1 MIAADTSSWV
11 AFLAGES
18 GQDVELLDRALAEGQ
33 VCLPAPVL
41 TELLSSPGLAE
52 KVVQSLLELPLIEP
66 SPGFWFRAGR
76 LRARALRQK
85 RKARLADALI
95 AQLCIDQGVLL
106 ITRDGD
112 FRAFAE
118 AGQLTILKG

>member
-11 AFLAGES
+11 AYLSGEAGH
-18 GQDVELLDRALAEGQ
+18 DVDLLDRALADGQ
-33 VCLPAPVL
+33 ACLPAPVL
-41 TELLSSPGLAE
+41 TELLSNPRLAG
-52 KVVQSLLELPLIEP
+52 KVVQNLLELPLIEP
-66 SPGFWFRAGR
+66 SAGFWLRAGR
-76 LRARALRQK
+76 LRAEVLKQK

-118 AGQLTILKG
+118 AGELTILKD

>member
-11 AFLAGES
+11 AYLSGES
-18 GQDVELLDRALAEGQ
+18 GKDVELLDRALADGQ

-41 TELLSSPGLAE
+41 TELLSNPKLSPR
-52 KVVQSLLELPLIEP
+52 VVQNLLELPLVEP
-66 SPGFWFRAGR
+66 SPGFWVRAGR
-76 LRARALRQK
+76 LRAEVLQK
-85 RKARLADALI
+85 KRRARLADALI
-95 AQLCIDQGVLL
+95 AQFCIDQGILL

-118 AGQLTILKG
+118 AGELTILTG